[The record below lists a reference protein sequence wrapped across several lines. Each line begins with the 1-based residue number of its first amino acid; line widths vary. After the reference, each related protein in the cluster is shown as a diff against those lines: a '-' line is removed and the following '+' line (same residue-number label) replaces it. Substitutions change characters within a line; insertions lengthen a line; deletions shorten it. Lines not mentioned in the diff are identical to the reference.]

1 VTNAGQGINA
11 AAAPSL
17 VLFRQGR
24 FKLAGAYATQP
35 RNCAWIV
42 DDNTYAAMLNMPEFL
57 TMEKAGPLATAQTG
71 QIGFM
76 DGIAVFASAE
86 MPLSNTAGKVS
97 TTGTNNV
104 KGQGI
109 IVFKP
114 NFMIG
119 YRRQVQ
125 ANVEFFPWAD
135 AYQLVVTVRL
145 CMINFDAASAA
156 ELYNFSV

>member
-1 VTNAGQGINA
+1 
-11 AAAPSL
+11 
-17 VLFRQGR
+17 
-24 FKLAGAYATQP
+24 
-35 RNCAWIV
+35 
-42 DDNTYAAMLNMPEFL
+42 MLNMPEFL
-57 TMEKAGPLATAQTG
+57 TMEKAGPHATAQTG

-86 MPLSNTAGKVS
+86 MPLTNTAGKVS
-97 TTGTNNV
+97 ATPGNNV

-109 IVFKP
+109 IVFRP

-145 CMINFDAASAA
+145 CMISFDAASAA
-156 ELYNFSV
+156 ELYNFTV